1 MLYAACNA
9 NTFRISILIERG
21 NNLWLEKRAREDRGR
36 GGKLIYLQSLIFK
49 RIFAKKIHATMDLGH
64 KM

>member
-1 MLYAACNA
+1 MSSVQASRDYAVDAACNA

-36 GGKLIYLQSLIFK
+36 GGKLIYLSTYS
-49 RIFAKKIHATMDLGH
+49 H
-64 KM
+64 